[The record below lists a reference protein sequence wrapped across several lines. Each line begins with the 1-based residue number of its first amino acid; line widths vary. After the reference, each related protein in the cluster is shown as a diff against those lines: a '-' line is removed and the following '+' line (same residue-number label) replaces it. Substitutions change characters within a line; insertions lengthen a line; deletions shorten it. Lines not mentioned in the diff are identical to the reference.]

1 MPGPPG
7 RDGSGQQ
14 RQVALVTGAAQG
26 LGHATPIRL
35 AAEGFAVAVN
45 DITDDGRL
53 TELAGRTGWIAVPA
67 DISDP
72 AAGPAMAGTVA
83 GRLGPVQVLVAN
95 AAAMAMSPFLEAKPD
110 QWWHQIDV
118 NLSGHFRVI
127 QAVIPG
133 MRAQGHGRIII
144 ISSGWGVIGHPNATA
159 YAASK
164 AGLIALTK
172 GLGRELGP
180 QGILTNAIAP
190 SFIDTEQLRVD
201 ATDAGITLEEMR
213 QRYREQIPV
222 RQLASPAD
230 IAAAVAFLA
239 GPVDGR
245 KVPRFAGS
253 ASFARLP
260 EIDRV
265 SDYDVAVLGA
275 PFDSGVSYR
284 PGARFGPMAVRQA
297 SRHLRP
303 GHHVELDCSPFAAIQ
318 VVDAGDVPVTPFS
331 IDEAVE
337 QIAVAA
343 ADLLHGGRKVIAVG
357 GDHTIALPMLRSVVR
372 ENGPV
377 ALVHFDAHL
386 DTWDTYFNAPT
397 THGTIFRRAFEE
409 GLLVEDHSIHVGI
422 RGPLYDRGDLEDDRR
437 FGFRTIRASDIDVL
451 GAAGAIAAITERV
464 ADLPVYLSIDIDVL
478 DPSFAQIGRAHV

>member
-1 MPGPPG
+1 MAGQPG

-14 RQVALVTGAAQG
+14 RPVALVTGAAQG
-26 LGHATPIRL
+26 LGHATALRL

-53 TELAGRTGWIAVPA
+53 TELAGWTGGIAVPA

-72 AAGPAMAGTVA
+72 AAGAAMAEAVA
-83 GRLGPVQVLVAN
+83 SQLGPVQVLVAN
-95 AAAMAMSPFLEAKPD
+95 AAAMAMGPFLEAKPD
-110 QWWHQIDV
+110 EWWHQIDV

-133 MRAQGHGRIII
+133 MRAQGHGRIVI

-201 ATDAGITLEEMR
+201 AADAGITLEEMR

-239 GPVDGR
+239 GP
-245 KVPRFAGS
+245 GS
-253 ASFARLP
+253 G
-260 EIDRV
+260 
-265 SDYDVAVLGA
+265 AVVGQVLQ
-275 PFDSGVSYR
+275 PSG
-284 PGARFGPMAVRQA
+284 G
-297 SRHLRP
+297 
-303 GHHVELDCSPFAAIQ
+303 
-318 VVDAGDVPVTPFS
+318 VT
-331 IDEAVE
+331 
-337 QIAVAA
+337 
-343 ADLLHGGRKVIAVG
+343 R
-357 GDHTIALPMLRSVVR
+357 T
-372 ENGPV
+372 
-377 ALVHFDAHL
+377 
-386 DTWDTYFNAPT
+386 
-397 THGTIFRRAFEE
+397 RA
-409 GLLVEDHSIHVGI
+409 
-422 RGPLYDRGDLEDDRR
+422 
-437 FGFRTIRASDIDVL
+437 
-451 GAAGAIAAITERV
+451 
-464 ADLPVYLSIDIDVL
+464 
-478 DPSFAQIGRAHV
+478 